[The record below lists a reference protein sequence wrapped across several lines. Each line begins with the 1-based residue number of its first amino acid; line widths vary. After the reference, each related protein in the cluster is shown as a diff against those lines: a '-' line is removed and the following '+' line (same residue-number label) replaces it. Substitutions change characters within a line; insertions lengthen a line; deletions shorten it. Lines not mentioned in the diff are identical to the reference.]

1 MLNGVFNALYQFQ
14 VSFSFLLLSAI
25 GLAVIFGMMGVIN
38 LAHGEFMM
46 LGAYITTIAATQGV
60 PLVLAIVIAALG
72 VAAFGAIVEILVVR
86 RLYGR
91 LLDSVAATWA
101 VGLILSQGMLILTGP
116 SMQGV
121 SSPFGS
127 FTVGQTS
134 YSWYRVLL
142 GVISLV
148 LLALLYLLFMN
159 TKFGLRAR
167 ATIQDPA
174 IARALGVDTPRMYT
188 MTFALGSALAGLA
201 GGLFALT
208 ATIVPFFGTN
218 YIVEAFVTVIVGG
231 ANALVGTPLAA
242 ALLGA
247 INAVLGTQYGLYIG
261 RVGLLLTTILIIRVL
276 PDGISGLVERL
287 PDADKWDESG
297 EMSRGRRLVESGEHR
312 LCPLLPLFPDLPAD
326 DR

>member
-60 PLVLAIVIAALG
+60 PLVLAIVIASLG

-134 YSWYRVLL
+134 YSWYRVVL

-247 INAVLGTQYGLYIG
+247 INAALGTEYGLYIG

-276 PDGISGLVERL
+276 PDGISGLVER
-287 PDADKWDESG
+287 WRMRTSG
-297 EMSRGRRLVESGEHR
+297 TRAGK
-312 LCPLLPLFPDLPAD
+312 
-326 DR
+326 

>member
-1 MLNGVFNALYQFQ
+1 VLNGVFNALYQFQ

-38 LAHGEFMM
+38 LAHGDFMM

-60 PLVLAIVIAALG
+60 PLVLAILIAALG

-134 YSWYRVLL
+134 YSWYRVVL

-247 INAVLGTQYGLYIG
+247 INAALGTEYGLYIG

-276 PDGISGLVERL
+276 PDGISGLVER
-287 PDADKWDESG
+287 WRMRTSG
-297 EMSRGRRLVESGEHR
+297 TRAGK
-312 LCPLLPLFPDLPAD
+312 
-326 DR
+326 

>member
-1 MLNGVFNALYQFQ
+1 MIHHPATQRPEAPVLNGVFNALYQFQ

-38 LAHGEFMM
+38 LAHGDFMM

-60 PLVLAIVIAALG
+60 PLVLAILIAALG

-134 YSWYRVLL
+134 YSWYRVVL

-159 TKFGLRAR
+159 TRFGLRAR

-247 INAVLGTQYGLYIG
+247 INAVLGTEYGLYIG

-276 PDGISGLVERL
+276 PDGISGLVER
-287 PDADKWDESG
+287 WRMRTSG
-297 EMSRGRRLVESGEHR
+297 TRAGK
-312 LCPLLPLFPDLPAD
+312 
-326 DR
+326 

>member
-1 MLNGVFNALYQFQ
+1 MSDGVFNALYQFQ

-46 LGAYITTIAATQGV
+46 LGAYITTIAATNGV
-60 PLVLAIVIAALG
+60 PLGVAVLIAALG
-72 VAAFGAIVEILVVR
+72 VAIFGAFVEILVVR

-127 FTVGQTS
+127 FSVGPTS
-134 YSWYRVLL
+134 YSWYRIAL
-142 GVISLV
+142 GIVAVV

-159 TKFGLRAR
+159 TRFGLRAR
-167 ATIQDPA
+167 ATIQNPS
-174 IARALGVDTPRMYT
+174 IARALGVNTAAMYT
-188 MTFALGSALAGLA
+188 LTFALGSGLAGLA
-201 GGLFALT
+201 GGLFAPT
-208 ATIVPFFGTN
+208 TTIVPFFGTN

-231 ANALVGTPLAA
+231 ANALVGTPVAA
-242 ALLGA
+242 ALLGT
-247 INAVLGTQYGLYIG
+247 INAFLGTNFGLYIG
-261 RVGLLLTTILIIRVL
+261 RVGLLLTTIIIIRVL
-276 PDGISGLVERL
+276 PDGISGLLDRWRMR
-287 PDADKWDESG
+287 PDTTRSG
-297 EMSRGRRLVESGEHR
+297 R
-312 LCPLLPLFPDLPAD
+312 
-326 DR
+326 

>member
-1 MLNGVFNALYQFQ
+1 VLNGVFNALYQFQ

-60 PLVLAIVIAALG
+60 PLVLAIAVAALG

-134 YSWYRVLL
+134 YSWYRVVL

-159 TKFGLRAR
+159 TRFGLRAR

-188 MTFALGSALAGLA
+188 MTFALGSGLAGLA

-231 ANALVGTPLAA
+231 ANALVGTPLAS

-247 INAVLGTQYGLYIG
+247 INAVLGTNYGLYIG

-276 PDGISGLVERL
+276 PDGISGLIERWRMR
-287 PDADKWDESG
+287 PSG
-297 EMSRGRRLVESGEHR
+297 TRSGR
-312 LCPLLPLFPDLPAD
+312 
-326 DR
+326 

>member
-1 MLNGVFNALYQFQ
+1 VLNGVFNALYQFQ

-38 LAHGEFMM
+38 LAHGDFMM

-60 PLVLAIVIAALG
+60 PLVFAIAIAALG

-134 YSWYRVLL
+134 YSWYRVVL

-159 TKFGLRAR
+159 TRFGLRAR

-247 INAVLGTQYGLYIG
+247 INATLGTEYGLYIG

-276 PDGISGLVERL
+276 PDGISGLVER
-287 PDADKWDESG
+287 WRMRTSG
-297 EMSRGRRLVESGEHR
+297 TRAGK
-312 LCPLLPLFPDLPAD
+312 
-326 DR
+326 

>member
-1 MLNGVFNALYQFQ
+1 VLNGVFNALYQFQ

-38 LAHGEFMM
+38 LAHGDFMM
-46 LGAYITTIAATQGV
+46 LGAYITTIAATQGL

-134 YSWYRVLL
+134 YSWYRVVL

-159 TKFGLRAR
+159 TRFGLRAR
-167 ATIQDPA
+167 ATIQNPA

-247 INAVLGTQYGLYIG
+247 INAVLGTEYGLYIG

-276 PDGISGLVERL
+276 PDGISGLVER
-287 PDADKWDESG
+287 WRMRTSG
-297 EMSRGRRLVESGEHR
+297 TRAGK
-312 LCPLLPLFPDLPAD
+312 
-326 DR
+326 

>member
-1 MLNGVFNALYQFQ
+1 
-14 VSFSFLLLSAI
+14 
-25 GLAVIFGMMGVIN
+25 
-38 LAHGEFMM
+38 
-46 LGAYITTIAATQGV
+46 
-60 PLVLAIVIAALG
+60 
-72 VAAFGAIVEILVVR
+72 
-86 RLYGR
+86 
-91 LLDSVAATWA
+91 
-101 VGLILSQGMLILTGP
+101 
-116 SMQGV
+116 MQGV

-134 YSWYRVLL
+134 YSWYRVVL
-142 GVISLV
+142 GIISVI

-167 ATIQDPA
+167 ATIEDPA

-242 ALLGA
+242 GLLGT
-247 INAVLGTQYGLYIG
+247 INAALGTEYGLYIG

-276 PDGISGLVERL
+276 PDGISGLVER
-287 PDADKWDESG
+287 WRMRTSG
-297 EMSRGRRLVESGEHR
+297 TRASK
-312 LCPLLPLFPDLPAD
+312 
-326 DR
+326 

>member
-1 MLNGVFNALYQFQ
+1 VLNGVFNALYQFQ

-134 YSWYRVLL
+134 YSWYRVVL
-142 GVISLV
+142 GAISLV

-231 ANALVGTPLAA
+231 ANALAGTPLAA

-247 INAVLGTQYGLYIG
+247 INAALGTEYGLYIG

-276 PDGISGLVERL
+276 PDGISGLVER
-287 PDADKWDESG
+287 WRMRTSG
-297 EMSRGRRLVESGEHR
+297 TRTGK
-312 LCPLLPLFPDLPAD
+312 
-326 DR
+326 

>member
-1 MLNGVFNALYQFQ
+1 MIHHPATQRPEAPVLNGVFNALYQFQ

-38 LAHGEFMM
+38 LAHGDFMM

-60 PLVLAIVIAALG
+60 PLVLAILIAALG

-134 YSWYRVLL
+134 YSWYRVVL

-247 INAVLGTQYGLYIG
+247 INAALGTEYGLYIG

-276 PDGISGLVERL
+276 PDGISGLIERWRMR
-287 PDADKWDESG
+287 PSRTRSG
-297 EMSRGRRLVESGEHR
+297 R
-312 LCPLLPLFPDLPAD
+312 
-326 DR
+326 

>member
-1 MLNGVFNALYQFQ
+1 MLDGVFNALYQFQ
-14 VSFSFLLLSAI
+14 VSFAFLLLSAI

-60 PLVLAIVIAALG
+60 PLALAMLLGAAG
-72 VAAFGAIVEILVVR
+72 VGLFGAAVEILVVR

-91 LLDSVAATWA
+91 LLDTVAATWA
-101 VGLILSQGMLILTGP
+101 VGLILSQGTLILTGP

-127 FTVGQTS
+127 FAVGQTS
-134 YSWYRVLL
+134 YSWYRVVLGGVAVILL
-142 GVISLV
+142 V
-148 LLALLYLLFMN
+148 LLYLLFMK

-167 ATIQDPA
+167 ATIQNPP
-174 IARALGVDTPRMYT
+174 IAQALGVDTARMYT
-188 MTFALGSALAGLA
+188 LTFALGSALAGLA
-201 GGLFALT
+201 GGLFAPT

-242 ALLGA
+242 GLLGA
-247 INAVLGTQYGLYIG
+247 INAALGTEYGLYIG
-261 RVGLLLTTILIIRVL
+261 RVGLLLTTIVIIRVL
-276 PDGISGLVERL
+276 PHGISGLVERWRAR
-287 PDADKWDESG
+287 PAATG
-297 EMSRGRRLVESGEHR
+297 TGR
-312 LCPLLPLFPDLPAD
+312 
-326 DR
+326 

>member
-1 MLNGVFNALYQFQ
+1 MLDGVFNALYQFQ

-38 LAHGEFMM
+38 LAHGDFMM

-174 IARALGVDTPRMYT
+174 IARAMGVDTPRMYT

-276 PDGISGLVERL
+276 PDGISGLVERRRMRT
-287 PDADKWDESG
+287 SG
-297 EMSRGRRLVESGEHR
+297 TRVGK
-312 LCPLLPLFPDLPAD
+312 
-326 DR
+326 

>member
-38 LAHGEFMM
+38 LAHGDFMM

-60 PLVLAIVIAALG
+60 PLVLAILIAALG

-134 YSWYRVLL
+134 YSWYRVVL

-167 ATIQDPA
+167 ATIQDPE

-247 INAVLGTQYGLYIG
+247 INAALGTEYGLYIG

-276 PDGISGLVERL
+276 PDGISGLVER
-287 PDADKWDESG
+287 WRMRTSG
-297 EMSRGRRLVESGEHR
+297 TRAGK
-312 LCPLLPLFPDLPAD
+312 
-326 DR
+326 

>member
-1 MLNGVFNALYQFQ
+1 VLNGVFNALYQFQ

-60 PLVLAIVIAALG
+60 PLVLAIVTAALG

-142 GVISLV
+142 GAISLV

-276 PDGISGLVERL
+276 PDGISGLVERRRMRT
-287 PDADKWDESG
+287 SG
-297 EMSRGRRLVESGEHR
+297 TRVGK
-312 LCPLLPLFPDLPAD
+312 
-326 DR
+326 

>member
-1 MLNGVFNALYQFQ
+1 MLDGVFNALYQFQ

-46 LGAYITTIAATQGV
+46 LGAYITTITATAGV
-60 PLVLAIVIAALG
+60 PIALAILLAALG
-72 VAAFGAIVEILVVR
+72 VAILGAIVEILVVR

-134 YSWYRVLL
+134 YSWYRIVLGVVAVVLL
-142 GVISLV
+142 VT
-148 LLALLYLLFMN
+148 LYLLFMK
-159 TKFGLRAR
+159 TRFGLRAR
-167 ATIQDPA
+167 ATIQNPG
-174 IARALGVDTPRMYT
+174 IARALGVDTAMMYT
-188 MTFALGSALAGLA
+188 LTFALGSALAGFA

-242 ALLGA
+242 AFLGA
-247 INAVLGTQYGLYIG
+247 INAALGTEFGLYIG
-261 RVGLLLTTILIIRVL
+261 RVGLLLTTIVIIRVL
-276 PDGISGLVERL
+276 PNGISSLVDRWRMR
-287 PDADKWDESG
+287 PSG
-297 EMSRGRRLVESGEHR
+297 TRSGR
-312 LCPLLPLFPDLPAD
+312 
-326 DR
+326 